1 MQKAI
6 DSCKKR
12 SLSTLN
18 NIKILFNQV
27 CHFAMENDFISKD
40 YSQFVS
46 VTNTNEKKIK
56 REFTEDEIKILWNN
70 SDDYYIRF
78 ALILIYTGFRINEL
92 LQLKIENI
100 DLDKGS
106 MRGGLK
112 TKAGKNRL
120 VPIHERI
127 KPFID
132 KLYNPQNIYLYDNN
146 GKVINDEAMRNGF
159 INSLSK
165 LGINHNPHEC
175 RHTTATLLDKYRAN
189 PVTIKKILG
198 HATQDLTSSVYIHKN
213 LQELKKAINLI
224 P

>member
-1 MQKAI
+1 
-6 DSCKKR
+6 
-12 SLSTLN
+12 
-18 NIKILFNQV
+18 
-27 CHFAMENDFISKD
+27 MENDFISKD

-112 TKAGKNRL
+112 TKAGKTNL
-120 VPIHERI
+120 
-127 KPFID
+127 F
-132 KLYNPQNIYLYDNN
+132 QFMN
-146 GKVINDEAMRNGF
+146 G
-159 INSLSK
+159 
-165 LGINHNPHEC
+165 
-175 RHTTATLLDKYRAN
+175 
-189 PVTIKKILG
+189 
-198 HATQDLTSSVYIHKN
+198 
-213 LQELKKAINLI
+213 
-224 P
+224 